1 MRLRVK
7 ISGEAFLSTPGKLAS
22 LIADASEKVTGKRPE
37 MSTTG
42 GTSDARFI
50 QKYTEVAEF
59 GLVGQSM
66 HKVDEHAMVDD
77 IENLVKIYAEILSGF
92 YD

>member
-1 MRLRVK
+1 MQTGQTGQSDCRR
-7 ISGEAFLSTPGKLAS
+7 IG
-22 LIADASEKVTGKRPE
+22 KVTGHRPD

-50 QKYTEVAEF
+50 QKYCDVAEF

-66 HKVDEHAMVDD
+66 HKVDEHAMVED
-77 IENLVKIYAEILSGF
+77 IENLTTIYAEILKGYF
-92 YD
+92 A